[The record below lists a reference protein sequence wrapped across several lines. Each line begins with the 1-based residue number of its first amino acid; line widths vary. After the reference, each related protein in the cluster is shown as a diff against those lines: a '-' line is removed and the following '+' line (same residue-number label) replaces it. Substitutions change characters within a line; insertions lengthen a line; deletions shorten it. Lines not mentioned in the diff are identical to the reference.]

1 MITASEVFSFSNFDY
16 LLQVSSNSF
25 HDDGEDVI
33 VILERKNGQK
43 AMVIPFFSKTLHCFK
58 DNENIKVNF
67 LKYKV
72 AYRFVLLLF
81 RFQDTS

>member
-1 MITASEVFSFSNFDY
+1 MRYSCAIVVSDDSLMITASEVLSFSNFDY

-43 AMVIPFFSKTLHCFK
+43 AMVIPFFLKFVVVL
-58 DNENIKVNF
+58 F
-67 LKYKV
+67 L
-72 AYRFVLLLF
+72 RRSTVL
-81 RFQDTS
+81 RTMKI